1 LPNLVSAA
9 RAVAASLSILLCKVV
24 KDCSN
29 ESESIAILIV
39 LSSLILTSLP
49 GFNLLIKSL

>member
-1 LPNLVSAA
+1 MPNLVSAA
-9 RAVAASLSILLCKVV
+9 RAVAASLSILLCKVA

-29 ESESIAILIV
+29 ESESIAILIT